1 MNITNLEKVDSLWYQ
16 MMGQQ
21 SIFLITNH
29 IITEQGCQRSG
40 GQGFL
45 QATGYYERGPQLLS
59 KENRGK
65 IDLKEIPSCLI
76 LRLLIVP

>member
-1 MNITNLEKVDSLWYQ
+1 MTNLEKVDSLGYQ
-16 MMGQQ
+16 MMGQH

-45 QATGYYERGPQLLS
+45 QATSYYERGPQLLS